1 MVEAYV
7 LVAVEPGQERE
18 VFDSLSSVNG
28 VESLN
33 EIYGEWDIILK
44 LTGGG
49 SGIGNPAERDPQAVH
64 WDVVNGL
71 ASVEKARETY
81 KVAIDPATFQIL
93 EDETRKL
100 RSQKKH

>member
-44 LTGGG
+44 LTVKD
-49 SGIGNPAERDPQAVH
+49 IKEIDTIVTDRIRKNPAVKLTSTMI
-64 WDVVNGL
+64 V
-71 ASVEKARETY
+71 AR
-81 KVAIDPATFQIL
+81 
-93 EDETRKL
+93 
-100 RSQKKH
+100 